1 MLISEKGIPKSP
13 PVLCLPEHDTA
24 QPPPGVQ
31 QREQPAPDPAV
42 QRLEQPGG
50 LPRCGMPHMQPEAGT
65 GSRRSAERG
74 WQKGPQAEQREG
86 RADLPCLF
94 TAGVRDH
101 GCVLGMQYW
110 ASCVWWLRPTHA
122 RTHAWICIHVSSG
135 QAVARVQEG
144 LGHLP
149 AQHAAARRLGS
160 AQRPLLDCCQG
171 LQLHCS
177 LGQSLSLA
185 VRAKHLHQHK

>member
-13 PVLCLPEHDTA
+13 PVLCFPERDTA

-50 LPRCGMPHMQPEAGT
+50 LPRCGMPHMQSEAGT
-65 GSRRSAERG
+65 GSRLWAAKGRQEGSRA
-74 WQKGPQAEQREG
+74 WQRAD

-101 GCVLGMQYW
+101 GCVLGMRYW
-110 ASCVWWLRPTHA
+110 ASCVGWLRPTHA
-122 RTHAWICIHVSSG
+122 RMHGYVYMYHLGRQWPGYRRAWVTCQLSTQLQGVW
-135 QAVARVQEG
+135 
-144 LGHLP
+144 
-149 AQHAAARRLGS
+149 AQLSDLCLTAARAFSCIAAWGS
-160 AQRPLLDCCQG
+160 P
-171 LQLHCS
+171 
-177 LGQSLSLA
+177 
-185 VRAKHLHQHK
+185 